1 MYVYNGILLS
11 HKKNK
16 TMPFAATWMQQEI
29 ITLIEVS
36 QKEKYHMISHAES
49 KIRQMNLSMKQE
61 KKIRDRENRLMV
73 AKEGGIGDGRKVWD

>member
-1 MYVYNGILLS
+1 
-11 HKKNK
+11 
-16 TMPFAATWMQQEI
+16 MQQEI

-73 AKEGGIGDGRKVWD
+73 AKEGG

>member
-1 MYVYNGILLS
+1 
-11 HKKNK
+11 
-16 TMPFAATWMQQEI
+16 MQQEI